1 MDKKQ
6 NQFVLPI
13 NFLSYKQKLFDNLYD
28 DLELIDNKS
37 KNTALY
43 FIYVLL
49 ALVIPYSRLYFKC
62 HTIQQAIVGGIVG
75 LIHGYYWFKHKSDV
89 YKFINYNITK

>member
-28 DLELIDNKS
+28 DLELIDNKNDDES
-37 KNTALY
+37 
-43 FIYVLL
+43 V
-49 ALVIPYSRLYFKC
+49 
-62 HTIQQAIVGGIVG
+62 
-75 LIHGYYWFKHKSDV
+75 
-89 YKFINYNITK
+89 

>member
-28 DLELIDNKS
+28 DLELIDNKNGDES
-37 KNTALY
+37 VYETTFKPATKVGKLFLPRWSNYYTTDKKFLRESHSFYKN
-43 FIYVLL
+43 I
-49 ALVIPYSRLYFKC
+49 
-62 HTIQQAIVGGIVG
+62 
-75 LIHGYYWFKHKSDV
+75 SDISQDKEV
-89 YKFINYNITK
+89 VDTGRI